1 LQAQT
6 TPPVTVDLVP
16 WATGLQYVTEIAH
29 CGDGRLFA
37 ATQGGTIWVI
47 SDSMTVLPQ
56 PFLNIWY
63 KLWFSGEQ
71 GLIGLAF
78 DPDYAENGHFYV
90 NYTQPDSLGHNTIIS
105 RFTVTS
111 DPNVADPN
119 SEVVLMSIPQT
130 GYEHKGGDLEFDEAG
145 HLYISIGDGG
155 PQGDPN
161 QHAQNLNSRMG
172 KLLRIDVQ
180 DDGSWTV
187 PPDNPFVGA
196 ESDTLPEIWAYG
208 LRNPYRIGLDT
219 VADRLWIGDVGGS
232 SYDEVD
238 AVSLDAG
245 GLNFGWRCYEGD
257 APFLPGDC
265 PSDTGITWPVT
276 TQANILNG
284 GSFCALIGGKVYHGN
299 QYPRLYGRYLY
310 TDYCSGNIRSV
321 RPADGGGWLD
331 ESLLPTSAPGS
342 SCIAE
347 NHLGE
352 LFLANQVTQTVYKI
366 TDHCPMPAPVL
377 TRNGRW
383 PAMQQRV
390 QLRLVPKWRV
400 AGGQH
405 RRTTDQPARWPL
417 LGGGGHGRRL
427 PLHHRYHTGVA
438 HGPGG
443 AGVCGRARTAQPRA
457 GPIHRYFPTAAGRP
471 LPTGTTGPVGP
482 PHRPLDGHGPG
493 VRGTPTHRHTGRALC
508 AAHHGRRRSQQHR
521 GGPAGAVSRSLPRL
535 SVPPRSGSGAG
546 SGRSC
551 TRLSADCRDQRA
563 SRTPEPIW
571 TPERGL
577 GNRFRFAASRADPAL
592 NRT

>member
-1 LQAQT
+1 MKTILTAAAVLACMPLQAQT

-238 AVSLDAG
+238 AVPLDAG

-284 GSFCALIGGKVYHGN
+284 GSFCALIGGKVYHGS

-331 ESLLPTSAPGS
+331 ENLLPTSAPGS

-377 TRNGRW
+377 TETGDGLQCSSASSYAWYHNGVLLVDST
-383 PAMQQRV
+383 AA
-390 QLRLVPKWRV
+390 QLINPPDGLYWV
-400 AGGQH
+400 AADMGGGCLF
-405 RRTTDQPARWPL
+405 TTDTIQVLHTGLAMPGPVAVHVRPNPARDQFTVTFQQPPAGPCQLELLDPLGRHIAHWTAMGQRSVALQLTGIPAGRYVLRITAGADRSSTVVDL
-417 LGGGGHGRRL
+417 LGR
-427 PLHHRYHTGVA
+427 
-438 HGPGG
+438 
-443 AGVCGRARTAQPRA
+443 
-457 GPIHRYFPTAAGRP
+457 
-471 LPTGTTGPVGP
+471 
-482 PHRPLDGHGPG
+482 
-493 VRGTPTHRHTGRALC
+493 
-508 AAHHGRRRSQQHR
+508 
-521 GGPAGAVSRSLPRL
+521 
-535 SVPPRSGSGAG
+535 
-546 SGRSC
+546 
-551 TRLSADCRDQRA
+551 
-563 SRTPEPIW
+563 
-571 TPERGL
+571 
-577 GNRFRFAASRADPAL
+577 
-592 NRT
+592 